1 MQPDLMQVVMFH
13 DCLLLFS
20 VVSRCQSAFCTFCI
34 NFGSKNL
41 IQDDIAQRFIIPVKG
56 CKHDLL
62 CKLEVFLRKLD
73 PDYAQYAAVLWQNE
87 VKTAHQLA
95 NASKALLLLLEL
107 HGSNVQ
113 ARVDSAGK
121 QLTHKRPELLSK
133 HVSIAITRVRTASN
147 EV

>member
-41 IQDDIAQRFIIPVKG
+41 IQDDTAFHSVFAQNFMIPVKG

-107 HGSNVQ
+107 HGSNV
-113 ARVDSAGK
+113 
-121 QLTHKRPELLSK
+121 RPESTVQ
-133 HVSIAITRVRTASN
+133 VSN
-147 EV
+147 